1 VLENQVVRPE
11 LRQPR
16 VLDERIVRNG
26 ERGNEQAE
34 LPPQAGARG
43 VELGQ

>member
-1 VLENQVVRPE
+1 VLEDEVLGPE
-11 LRQPR
+11 VPEAR
-16 VLDERIVRNG
+16 VLDERVVGDG
-26 ERGNEQAE
+26 ERGDEQAE